1 MSLSY
6 SVLFYFT
13 EGDESEERNE
23 LQENIFTPHSVDSVR
38 LTNFLQQAGQV
49 VLCSLFAN
57 RFTKLDQ
64 GYVDLLTIVFAYSID
79 N

>member
-13 EGDESEERNE
+13 EGDENEERNE

-38 LTNFLQQAGQV
+38 LTHFLQQAGQV

-57 RFTKLDQ
+57 RFTKFGPRLC
-64 GYVDLLTIVFAYSID
+64 
-79 N
+79 